1 MMRTKRGASA
11 IGALSTTGYR
21 IVRDHGDSL
30 IHPFSTE
37 SLSICCAVPDTAIG
51 LGVQEDRQKSL
62 LNPCRASLSGRRATP
77 LQCYVTCSQAGLRR
91 KTRQRKETHST
102 VSGNSKVGGAIGLE
116 PDRSGFR
123 PPLPPLLGLEPRFF
137 RM

>member
-1 MMRTKRGASA
+1 MRTKRGASA

-62 LNPCRASLSGRRATP
+62 LNPCRAILTGRRATP
-77 LQCYVTCSQAGLRR
+77 LQCYVTCSQALEENEAEKGDSQHSVR
-91 KTRQRKETHST
+91 KFKGGKCLWFGTRQIWIQTST
-102 VSGNSKVGGAIGLE
+102 SS
-116 PDRSGFR
+116 SSR
-123 PPLPPLLGLEPRFF
+123 PRTSVL
-137 RM
+137 